1 MVCVRWGEGGPFYSP
16 NRSVPSLNKYG
27 NIEHRLGVDKN
38 NVPAKMLLEGLPGG
52 VGRPP
57 FATSRHRLRLGR
69 LQVGPLVR
77 YVGAGAWLVGLLCH
91 VGLFCK

>member
-1 MVCVRWGEGGPFYSP
+1 M
-16 NRSVPSLNKYG
+16 SVPSINKYG
-27 NIEHRLGVDKN
+27 NIDNHLLEDKN
-38 NVPAKMLLEGLPGG
+38 NVPAKMLLVGLQGG

-57 FATSRHRLRLGR
+57 LAASCHRLHLGC